1 MPLDLL
7 LKCQVITYL
16 IASICVKYE
25 KLALPCKF
33 LTGYYW
39 GRGDLL
45 CSISFTMWK
54 ASNTT

>member
-39 GRGDLL
+39 IQGGFRYLL
-45 CSISFTMWK
+45 LLDK
-54 ASNTT
+54 LYL